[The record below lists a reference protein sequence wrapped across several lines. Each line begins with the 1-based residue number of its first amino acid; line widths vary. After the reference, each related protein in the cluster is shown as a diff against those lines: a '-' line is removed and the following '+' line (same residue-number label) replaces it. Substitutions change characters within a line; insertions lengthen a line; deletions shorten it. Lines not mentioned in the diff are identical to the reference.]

1 VDLQTE
7 QSACQPLTVARGIL
21 AAASRDPLKVALRHG
36 ARTRRYGEFA
46 ARIKQVAAAVAAESR
61 LSSGDHA
68 LIVARNCIEY
78 PELVC
83 GLGEAGLTVA
93 TITARIAPR
102 ELEAICADADARLL
116 IADSETAKIVRAANL
131 PSVRRVITVGPDYER
146 WLEGAR
152 GSRLEAAVCDAK
164 PWIIGYTSGTTG
176 EPKGVLLSHR
186 SRVLLVRAT
195 AAKFGCYSESDR
207 YLAVTPLNHGGALL
221 RLMATLFHGGY
232 VEVQDKFDAAGLLRT
247 LTEGRFT
254 STALVPTHF
263 HDIFALPCEFLSA
276 NRPMDLRVL
285 LSHGAPLS
293 QSMKAQIVGY
303 FGENVL
309 YETYGSTEAG
319 IVSSIGPGDQLRKL
333 DCVGTPFP
341 DTDIR
346 ILDEHGRGCSLGE
359 AGELFSRSPYQFDGY
374 WNKPLETASALKDGW
389 VSVGD
394 IARQDDEG
402 FLYIVGRKKDMIIS
416 GGINIYPRE
425 VEDVLVSHPDVA
437 EAAVFGVPDEKWG
450 QRLRAV
456 VVMSGRKS
464 VTAND
469 IISHCQGKLAS
480 FKIPREI
487 AFRGSLPRNPLGK
500 VMKDELQAT
509 WEEITG

>member
-1 VDLQTE
+1 
-7 QSACQPLTVARGIL
+7 
-21 AAASRDPLKVALRHG
+21 
-36 ARTRRYGEFA
+36 
-46 ARIKQVAAAVAAESR
+46 
-61 LSSGDHA
+61 
-68 LIVARNCIEY
+68 
-78 PELVC
+78 
-83 GLGEAGLTVA
+83 
-93 TITARIAPR
+93 
-102 ELEAICADADARLL
+102 
-116 IADSETAKIVRAANL
+116 
-131 PSVRRVITVGPDYER
+131 
-146 WLEGAR
+146 
-152 GSRLEAAVCDAK
+152 
-164 PWIIGYTSGTTG
+164 
-176 EPKGVLLSHR
+176 
-186 SRVLLVRAT
+186 
-195 AAKFGCYSESDR
+195 
-207 YLAVTPLNHGGALL
+207 
-221 RLMATLFHGGY
+221 
-232 VEVQDKFDAAGLLRT
+232 
-247 LTEGRFT
+247 
-254 STALVPTHF
+254 
-263 HDIFALPCEFLSA
+263 
-276 NRPMDLRVL
+276 
-285 LSHGAPLS
+285 
-293 QSMKAQIVGY
+293 MKAQIVGY